1 MLLCLLDDARVPR
14 MHPLLS
20 RAPDPWLQRRDE
32 IATPGTKT
40 MLGFSDHVRS
50 FVNPVWTTS
59 LSGNDSDTTSRTG
72 KQLDI
77 SHEKVRGISRS
88 FLPAIHLEHYPCENF
103 SFSPPS
109 IDRRRTRQGSCPVC
123 YVPVD
128 QGLALMP
135 AAHLSEDN
143 LVLIGPIVVL
153 CFVVIHPWNNEICL
167 I

>member
-1 MLLCLLDDARVPR
+1 
-14 MHPLLS
+14 
-20 RAPDPWLQRRDE
+20 
-32 IATPGTKT
+32 

-77 SHEKVRGISRS
+77 SHEKVR
-88 FLPAIHLEHYPCENF
+88 A
-103 SFSPPS
+103 
-109 IDRRRTRQGSCPVC
+109 CPVC